1 MALNVANTITITAKT
16 SWSNV
21 TTVTSNVL
29 SNAASSGQIYKIN
42 NIMLSNYSVS
52 TITSNVIVSRSGT
65 GNFYVVG
72 NISIPLNSLMT
83 VVGKDTQIYL
93 EEGDT
98 LQVNASAN
106 SSIHMSVGYE
116 LLS

>member
-42 NIMLSNYSVS
+42 NIMLSNYSEIGRAHV
-52 TITSNVIVSRSGT
+52 
-65 GNFYVVG
+65 
-72 NISIPLNSLMT
+72 
-83 VVGKDTQIYL
+83 
-93 EEGDT
+93 
-98 LQVNASAN
+98 
-106 SSIHMSVGYE
+106 
-116 LLS
+116 